1 MSDNDTPQIPEDH
14 DAEVEAVTE
23 AADAGAEALEDL
35 AHDVEHDPDAT
46 VAEALPAD
54 EPAASAD
61 GYENTAVTE
70 VEEMADDNDLGEIPS
85 EGAAASL
92 DDAEDAPESGTR
104 SALEDLDAQLG
115 TAASAVAET
124 TSAMDVAADALV
136 QTPGDQPGPDV
147 DDVPDEQDLRVS
159 PEDQAI
165 TADAVDDLLPSGT
178 ENLTTD
184 ADDLAVDPDMT
195 RDQAA
200 DLLPTG
206 TETPDRDS
214 IPEAGTE
221 TGGSPETLGTEVDES
236 GVIVVDSDSDDDAGD
251 PDDADAAGSS
261 DEVSASEGDIVLA
274 DADTEET
281 VAYDDP
287 NKRPGKWFVVHTQSG
302 YEKKVTAN
310 LNARIQSMNME
321 DKIYEIV
328 IPMEEVDE
336 YKNGKKQTVMKK
348 VFPGYLLVRC
358 RMDDESWYCVRNTPG
373 ITGFVG
379 QQQKGQKPTPLSR
392 REVHKFL
399 TPKTEGADAAPRR
412 KAKLDY
418 EEGESVRVKEGP
430 FADFTGEIAE
440 INADHLKLKVL
451 VNIFGRE
458 TLVEMDFS
466 QVAKL

>member
-1 MSDNDTPQIPEDH
+1 MSDMT
-14 DAEVEAVTE
+14 
-23 AADAGAEALEDL
+23 
-35 AHDVEHDPDAT
+35 
-46 VAEALPAD
+46 
-54 EPAASAD
+54 
-61 GYENTAVTE
+61 
-70 VEEMADDNDLGEIPS
+70 DNDDTTEFS
-85 EGAAASL
+85 N
-92 DDAEDAPESGTR
+92 DADTGVSTDAPAQTAES
-104 SALEDLDAQLG
+104 
-115 TAASAVAET
+115 V
-124 TSAMDVAADALV
+124 
-136 QTPGDQPGPDV
+136 
-147 DDVPDEQDLRVS
+147 
-159 PEDQAI
+159 
-165 TADAVDDLLPSGT
+165 LPTG
-178 ENLTTD
+178 D
-184 ADDLAVDPDMT
+184 ADLTVGIEDLAVDTDIT
-195 RDQAA
+195 RDAAA

-206 TETPDRDS
+206 D
-214 IPEAGTE
+214 A
-221 TGGSPETLGTEVDES
+221 TL
-236 GVIVVDSDSDDDAGD
+236 
-251 PDDADAAGSS
+251 
-261 DEVSASEGDIVLA
+261 
-274 DADTEET
+274 DADTDSDETEADETGADDLEEPSGEADDGT
-281 VAYDDP
+281 DDAADESELVEAEPVPYDDP

-358 RMDDESWYCVRNTPG
+358 EMDDESWYCVRNTPG

-379 QQQKGQKPTPLSR
+379 QAAKGQKPTPLSR
-392 REVHKFL
+392 REVKTFL
-399 TPKTEGADAAPRR
+399 SPKTEGAEAAPRR

-440 INADHLKLKVL
+440 INADHMKLKVL